1 MKSGFLIIF
10 AACVLDL
17 FLGDPQVSWHPVRII
32 GRFIARLEKILNKG
46 RLNRRWGG
54 VILVVLAA
62 LASGFT
68 VVIVLKL
75 SLMAGSW
82 LFYAVS
88 VLLVY
93 FAVSIRA
100 LSDEAEKIRRSLEE
114 GDLVNAR
121 NDLAMI
127 VGRDTGGLDAPEV
140 TRAAVETVAESTMDG
155 IVAPLFYAFLG
166 GPVLLW
172 VYKTVNTLDSM
183 VGYKNARFKEFGWA
197 AARVDGWMNL
207 IPSKIT
213 SLLIS
218 AAMLF
223 CGRNFWGAAKR
234 ACGYIFKGPA
244 VNSQGVEDA
253 MAGGLDVR
261 LGGRSFYQGEPEDK
275 PLLGETSNP
284 LNLSHIR
291 QAVTVSYIASA
302 LMLAGGL
309 VILRGYC

>member
-1 MKSGFLIIF
+1 
-10 AACVLDL
+10 
-17 FLGDPQVSWHPVRII
+17 
-32 GRFIARLEKILNKG
+32 
-46 RLNRRWGG
+46 
-54 VILVVLAA
+54 
-62 LASGFT
+62 
-68 VVIVLKL
+68 
-75 SLMAGSW
+75 MAGSW

-253 MAGGLDVR
+253 MAGGLGVR

-291 QAVTVSYIASA
+291 QAATVSYIASA